1 MSLAFFDDD
10 DEALQNLGIAPAATG
25 LLNEDQQTFLE
36 NEDGTTLQ
44 PE

>member
-1 MSLAFFDDD
+1 MTFIFFDEDA
-10 DEALQNLGIAPAATG
+10 ENASGSPATG